1 MFCFVW
7 SYRYICS
14 RVKASVLFQMTTPP
28 PTPRPRKQIKVRH
41 LSVNFDMCRDM
52 WLIDITTFS
61 FKKRD
66 VCWFCMWMIAFFR
79 AFYSRGH
86 VNRTKF
92 EIASEFPL
100 TSTHSSN
107 FGRHQR
113 LDWLSRVNDWSFI
126 LYCAQYDARTYEKR
140 RGRNPIPVA
149 GEHWRE
155 YCAAKEQK

>member
-1 MFCFVW
+1 MFCFVLDW
-7 SYRYICS
+7 MVRYIES
-14 RVKASVLFQMTTPP
+14 ERFVKWLLRHVYYLTS
-28 PTPRPRKQIKVRH
+28 RPRKQIKVRH

-92 EIASEFPL
+92 EIASEFTPR
-100 TSTHSSN
+100 SSN

-113 LDWLSRVNDWSFI
+113 LDLTGCQEWMTEV
-126 LYCAQYDARTYEKR
+126 LYFTARSMTLELMKSD
-140 RGRNPIPVA
+140 NPIPVA